1 MQCFPLS
8 QAFGLARTF
17 GLGALIVMLA
27 GPALATD
34 RIVAFGTSFT
44 NGHGVSRSETYP
56 AQLEAML
63 RAKGYDV
70 SVDNEGRD
78 GDTAAEGLS
87 RVNSVVPNGTKI
99 ALVEFGV
106 NEVCANC
113 SGRKFTDEERQQ
125 LVPTLRAITQNLTSR
140 GIKVVLLSIRGE
152 KVGGAAVG
160 GARTVG
166 FGDTGIKD
174 GKYALG
180 DSMGHVNGMGYT
192 LVANKLLPI
201 VTSMLGRK

>member
-63 RAKGYDV
+63 RAKGYAGFMDKR
-70 SVDNEGRD
+70 N
-78 GDTAAEGLS
+78 
-87 RVNSVVPNGTKI
+87 
-99 ALVEFGV
+99 
-106 NEVCANC
+106 
-113 SGRKFTDEERQQ
+113 
-125 LVPTLRAITQNLTSR
+125 RA
-140 GIKVVLLSIRGE
+140 
-152 KVGGAAVG
+152 GASSA
-160 GARTVG
+160 
-166 FGDTGIKD
+166 
-174 GKYALG
+174 
-180 DSMGHVNGMGYT
+180 
-192 LVANKLLPI
+192 
-201 VTSMLGRK
+201 